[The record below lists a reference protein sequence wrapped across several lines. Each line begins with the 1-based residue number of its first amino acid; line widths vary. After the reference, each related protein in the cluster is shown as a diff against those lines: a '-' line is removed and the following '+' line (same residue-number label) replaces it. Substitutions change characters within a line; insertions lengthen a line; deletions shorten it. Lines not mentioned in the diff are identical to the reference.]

1 MEHPKISSVV
11 SDQCEYGLLTPNED
25 GLPTPAKKPTRWMSS
40 SPQVLNRLSRECRGN
55 HVHQHLVGGRAKAAQ
70 DYSPELIGEILRG
83 MRDAADHEEQWGDAT
98 DADLDRAVMAAGLMH
113 DVRLSS
119 LAAAYRAEDLKVETH
134 NLQVRFK
141 HKNGRIDPTNL
152 VFKDAYKDEYTNEEL
167 PMEHVRVAM
176 QEELE
181 YCCDKVWVG
190 VPIEEA
196 LADTDG
202 KIIGSRWVNCNK
214 NDIHDPDVRCRLV
227 AQEVN
232 LHADE

>member
-1 MEHPKISSVV
+1 
-11 SDQCEYGLLTPNED
+11 
-25 GLPTPAKKPTRWMSS
+25 
-40 SPQVLNRLSRECRGN
+40 
-55 HVHQHLVGGRAKAAQ
+55 
-70 DYSPELIGEILRG
+70 
-83 MRDAADHEEQWGDAT
+83 
-98 DADLDRAVMAAGLMH
+98 MH
-113 DVRLSS
+113 DVRFSS
-119 LAAAYRAEDLKVETH
+119 LAAAYRAEDMKNEAH

-141 HKNGRIDPTNL
+141 HKTGRVEPTNL

-176 QEELE
+176 QEELA
-181 YCCDKVWVG
+181 YFCDKVWVG

-232 LHADE
+232 LHADESFYAATPPLEAKRMIFSEFASKRKMRGKPLQISFVDVKKAYFYGVPERSLYVRFPAEMGMGKRMVGKLVRCMYGTRDAGAIWESCYTTCLLNMGFEQGKASPCCF